1 MAGKEIIYIDMDGVI
16 VDFPSTIEEVS
27 TSIRE
32 SCVIWCQE
40 TGKHYSDYEGIF
52 KTLKPMQ
59 GAVSAVTRLMEK
71 YEVYILSTAPW
82 KNISSLSEKRQWIE
96 EYLPNLPRKHL
107 ILSHRKDLNRGKYL
121 IDDRDKN
128 GAKEFGEYEGQ
139 EWIHFGSEKFP
150 DWDALLAYLV

>member
-1 MAGKEIIYIDMDGVI
+1 MDGVI

-27 TSIRE
+27 TSIQE
-32 SCVIWCQE
+32 SCRLWCQQ
-40 TGKHYSDYEGIF
+40 TGCHYSNYEGIF

-82 KNISSLSEKRQWIE
+82 KNIPSLSEKRQWIE
-96 EYLPNLPRKHL
+96 GYLPDLPKKRL
-107 ILSHRKDLNRGKYL
+107 ILSHRKDLNRGKHL

-128 GAKEFGEYEGQ
+128 GAKEFGDYENQ

-150 DWDALLAYLV
+150 DWNATLAYLL